1 MSGLRAFPPPAAGEG
16 GSRSESG
23 EGSDDAGQG
32 ATIAP
37 STTVARPLSRPS
49 LMRGPPT
56 PAEGG
61 GTAHAPQSILLRPG
75 ADLAGFRDAARRLVA
90 QGVPPEAVTWSVTDS
105 PGLFGAETAQGPAG
119 PLALPKAVAGLIPQV
134 IPHRDPERYG
144 LLYALIWR
152 VCRGERHLMEVGSD
166 PLVHRLHRMAKAIGR
181 DLHKMHAF
189 LRFRRAEDSGGEHF
203 VAWFEPDHHILE
215 AAAPFFVARFRGMR
229 WSILT
234 PDGSAHWDTETLA
247 FGPPGDRAALPEGD
261 GFEAGW
267 QTYYESTFNP
277 ARTNLKAMRAEM
289 PKKYWRNM
297 PETAAIPALVRAAAG
312 RTEAMIE
319 REPTL
324 PTRREPARAVAAMAD
339 QDPKSLDALNA
350 IIKRTEPLVP
360 GATQA
365 VLGEGPV
372 GATVAFVGEQPGDQE
387 DRQGRPFVGP
397 AGQLLSRAM
406 AEAGIDREA
415 SYLTNAVKHFKFEE
429 RGKRRI
435 HQKPTAGE
443 VSHYR
448 WWLDRELDFVAPKL
462 VVALGATAVLA
473 LTGKAV
479 PITRA
484 RGPFRFDRLDNRFQ
498 GFITVHPSYL
508 LRLPDEAKAE
518 AYAAFVDDLRRVE
531 ELGRELAA

>member
-1 MSGLRAFPPPAAGEG
+1 M
-16 GSRSESG
+16 
-23 EGSDDAGQG
+23 G
-32 ATIAP
+32 A
-37 STTVARPLSRPS
+37 PLSV
-49 LMRGPPT
+49 LT
-56 PAEGG
+56 PVEGDA
-61 GTAHAPQSILLRPG
+61 TARRSCGVVLRPG
-75 ADLAGFRDAARRLVA
+75 ADLAGFRAAARRLA
-90 QGVPPEAVTWSVTDS
+90 AAEIAPDAVTWSFDDA
-105 PGLFGAETAQGPAG
+105 PGLFGGETAPDTSA
-119 PLALPKAVAGLIPQV
+119 PLTLPRAVAELVPLV
-134 IPHRDPERYG
+134 VPHRDPERYG

-152 VCRGERHLMEVGSD
+152 VLHGERHLMEVGSD
-166 PLVHRLHRMAKAIGR
+166 PLVHRLALMAKAIRR

-189 LRFRRAEDSGGEHF
+189 LRFRRTEADGLESF
-203 VAWFEPDHHILE
+203 MAWFEPDHHILE
-215 AAAPFFVARFRGMR
+215 AAAPFFVRRFRAMR

-234 PDGSAHWDTETLA
+234 PDGSAFWDTETLT
-247 FGPPGDRAALPEGD
+247 FGPPGDPSRLPAGD

-267 QTYYESTFNP
+267 RDYYESTFNP

-312 RTEAMIE
+312 RTSAMIE
-319 REPTL
+319 REPSL

-339 QDPKSLDALNA
+339 QDPKSLDELNA
-350 IIKRTEPLVP
+350 IIRRSEPLVP

-365 VLGEGPV
+365 VVGEGAI
-372 GATVAFVGEQPGDQE
+372 GAVLAFVGEQPGDQE

-406 AEAGIDREA
+406 AEAGIAREA
-415 SYLTNAVKHFKFEE
+415 SYLTNAVKHFKFEL

-448 WWLDRELDFVAPKL
+448 WWLDRELAFVSPKL

-484 RGPFRFDRLDNRFQ
+484 RGPFRFERLGAQTQ

-508 LRLPDEAKAE
+508 LRLPDEAKEE
-518 AYAAFVDDLRRVE
+518 AYAAFVDDLRRAE
-531 ELGRELAA
+531 ALGRELAA

>member
-1 MSGLRAFPPPAAGEG
+1 MALH
-16 GSRSESG
+16 
-23 EGSDDAGQG
+23 
-32 ATIAP
+32 
-37 STTVARPLSRPS
+37 TVA
-49 LMRGPPT
+49 
-56 PAEGG
+56 
-61 GTAHAPQSILLRPG
+61 LRPG
-75 ADLAGFRDAARRLVA
+75 ADLDGFRAAARRLIA
-90 QGVPPEAVTWSVTDS
+90 HAVPPEAVAWSIGEA
-105 PGLFGAETAQGPAG
+105 PGLFGAADAPADG
-119 PLALPKAVAGLIPQV
+119 APLRLPRAVADLVPMV
-134 IPHRDPERYG
+134 VPHRDPERYA
-144 LLYALIWR
+144 LLYALVWR
-152 VCRGERHLMEVGSD
+152 VLAGERALMEVASD
-166 PLVHRLHRMAKAIGR
+166 PLVHRLGRMRKAIGR

-189 LRFRRAEDSGGEHF
+189 LRFRRTLEAGTERF
-203 VAWFEPDHHILE
+203 VAWFEPDHHIL
-215 AAAPFFVARFRGMR
+215 ASAAPFFVDRFRALH

-234 PDGSAHWDTETLA
+234 PDGSAHWDRTALR
-247 FGPPGDRAALPEGD
+247 FGPPGQRTDLPPGD

-267 QTYYESTFNP
+267 RDYYESTFNP
-277 ARTNLKAMRAEM
+277 ARTNLRAMRAEM

-312 RTEAMIE
+312 RTTEMIE
-319 REPTL
+319 SEPAM
-324 PTRREPARAVAAMAD
+324 PVKRNPARAVAAMAD
-339 QDPKSLDALNA
+339 QAPDSLDALNA
-350 IIKRTEPLVP
+350 IIRRSEPLVP

-365 VLGEGPV
+365 VVGEGPL
-372 GATVAFVGEQPGDQE
+372 GAAIVFVGEQPGDQE

-406 AEAGIDREA
+406 AEAGIDRSA

-484 RGPFRFDRLDNRFQ
+484 RGPFRFERLDNRFQ

-518 AYAAFVDDLRRVE
+518 AYGAFVDDLRRVE
-531 ELGRELAA
+531 ALGRELAG